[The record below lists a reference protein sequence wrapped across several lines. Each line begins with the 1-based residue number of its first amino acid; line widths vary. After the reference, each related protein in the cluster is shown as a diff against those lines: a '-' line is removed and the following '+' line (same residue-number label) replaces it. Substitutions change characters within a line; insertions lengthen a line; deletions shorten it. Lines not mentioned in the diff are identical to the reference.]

1 MAVQEY
7 FLRPGGRL
15 LPGRAGDEGADTYRV
30 DPTVGLA
37 HLPWDWVTPSAPSP
51 ADISPDD
58 HRALTYITPPLDADL
73 DITGHPEVIVH
84 LDADQP
90 DFPLAVWLSDVS
102 PSGYATLICQGW
114 VRPAHLVGGGLRQGT
129 VHEIRAP
136 LLPTSYTLPA
146 GHRLRVAIAGADFP
160 VLVGA
165 PVNPLLTVHHGS
177 RYPSRVRL
185 PVVPSGR
192 PSRPAGFGEPISE
205 KADAVL
211 LEEAAHTVSRD
222 LVGRTATHRHQ
233 HRAAYRLEGGTVLRT
248 ETEADSTV
256 DALSPANVSLRG
268 IQTLTVERAVNAI
281 VVQTSALETFDLL
294 HIEADIT
301 IDGRPF
307 YRRSWDLDLNRAA
320 WRWKTASADLEG
332 ARP

>member
-1 MAVQEY
+1 M
-7 FLRPGGRL
+7 
-15 LPGRAGDEGADTYRV
+15 
-30 DPTVGLA
+30 
-37 HLPWDWVTPSAPSP
+37 
-51 ADISPDD
+51 
-58 HRALTYITPPLDADL
+58 
-73 DITGHPEVIVH
+73 
-84 LDADQP
+84 
-90 DFPLAVWLSDVS
+90 
-102 PSGYATLICQGW
+102 
-114 VRPAHLVGGGLRQGT
+114 
-129 VHEIRAP
+129 
-136 LLPTSYTLPA
+136 
-146 GHRLRVAIAGADFP
+146 
-160 VLVGA
+160 
-165 PVNPLLTVHHGS
+165 
-177 RYPSRVRL
+177 
-185 PVVPSGR
+185 
-192 PSRPAGFGEPISE
+192 
-205 KADAVL
+205 